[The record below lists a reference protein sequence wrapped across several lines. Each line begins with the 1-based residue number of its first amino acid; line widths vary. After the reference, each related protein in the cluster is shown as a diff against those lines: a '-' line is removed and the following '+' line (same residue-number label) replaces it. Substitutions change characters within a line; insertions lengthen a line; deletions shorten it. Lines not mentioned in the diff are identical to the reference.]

1 MGVHY
6 ITVAEQVKL
15 IGEGEYNLNALTSIE
30 VTDSYLGLDEKVKKC
45 QKEEPLQNCTT
56 RRCRDTL
63 LGQCGCL
70 PFHMNLEVMD
80 NEFKYK
86 VIVREAF

>member
-1 MGVHY
+1 M
-6 ITVAEQVKL
+6 KL

-30 VTDSYLGLDEKVKKC
+30 VTDSYLGLDENVIKC

-56 RRCRDTL
+56 RRYRDTL

-70 PFHMNLEVMD
+70 PFYMNLEVM
-80 NEFKYK
+80 NSN
-86 VIVREAF
+86 IRC